1 MHSGLWLERGRT
13 RFPFIILRD
22 AYMEQRV
29 QMQQTV
35 CVHIDIAAELVLLL
49 PLVHLKYLI
58 MIVIQ
63 LKLDQPLR
71 PR

>member
-1 MHSGLWLERGRT
+1 
-13 RFPFIILRD
+13 
-22 AYMEQRV
+22 MEQRV

-58 MIVIQ
+58 MFVIQ